1 MIYQFRHSKIIEGR
15 PVLPTARVLLKSV
28 INNRGIQH
36 NLKPIWTGLFAN
48 LKRLG
53 GAKWPTPNLAISGQM
68 TMKLGK
74 VILWVEIFTN

>member
-1 MIYQFRHSKIIEGR
+1 MIGIEIEI
-15 PVLPTARVLLKSV
+15 S
-28 INNRGIQH
+28 
-36 NLKPIWTGLFAN
+36 NLKIPVPKIYIHEKCMYNDKYVLTLFGLAN

-53 GAKWPTPNLAISGQM
+53 GQNGPLPNFAISSQM